1 MLGKT
6 KGKLTNAAGL
16 RDVTIGEAGF
26 QVAWFVFG
34 AVPA

>member
-6 KGKLTNAAGL
+6 KGKLLNAAGL
-16 RDVTIGEAGF
+16 RDVTIHEAGF
-26 QVAWFVFG
+26 RDPWFVFG